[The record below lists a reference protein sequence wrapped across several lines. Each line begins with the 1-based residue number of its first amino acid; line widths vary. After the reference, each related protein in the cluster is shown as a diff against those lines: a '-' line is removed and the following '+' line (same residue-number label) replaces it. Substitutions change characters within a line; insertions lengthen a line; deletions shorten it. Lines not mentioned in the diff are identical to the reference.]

1 MACRDRLQDL
11 RVSVSFD
18 WDSLAKLERRKVRT
32 LFNRRDA
39 DILDH
44 VNCLSPSTRIYRIK
58 KAMTL

>member
-44 VNCLSPSTRIYRIK
+44 VNCLSPSTGSK
-58 KAMTL
+58 KP